1 MEQNWYSNQLIS
13 IYNCHFKQK
22 FVAFVG
28 KKAYFIYFCKN
39 EQNYN
44 IINVVSVVQ
53 KYFKLLSC
61 YCCQEKFREN

>member
-1 MEQNWYSNQLIS
+1 LS
-13 IYNCHFKQK
+13 FKQK